1 MWRMMML
8 TKSLDL
14 KTYRTT
20 LCASLNCSKCCT
32 CHAKMLRLPC
42 KTTQKSSKCC
52 TCHAKRAR
60 GTPSAAPA
68 TQKQPDEPQMLQ
80 TEAAPN
86 VINCCPDP
94 HEGAPSAVPATQ
106 NKPEVLKLPSYM
118 DLEDVKTTLS
128 RRFRVTDDYPR
139 HPYFVRPARHFR
151 HF

>member
-1 MWRMMML
+1 MWRKMMWRMMML

-20 LCASLNCSKCCT
+20 LCASLNC
-32 CHAKMLRLPC
+32 
-42 KTTQKSSKCC
+42 SKCC